1 MLRKDVLQEVTMKLK
16 YKYVR
21 IQGQELAANTMH
33 AKGVFSMC
41 MQLIQNEAMEDE
53 DRDLYMEIDSWFAEN
68 LPWPPQ
74 CKNRELVVCY
84 FKTENTEEMM
94 KMIRP
99 ALWLLEKYNHPYYL
113 VYTNTPGE
121 IVYEDKYQV
130 AVKVP
135 GKLIIEEVQPSWSPE
150 D

>member
-1 MLRKDVLQEVTMKLK
+1 MD

-21 IQGQELAANTMH
+21 IQGLELAENTMY

-41 MQLIQNEAMEDE
+41 MQLIQNDVMDAEDAA
-53 DRDLYMEIDSWFAEN
+53 LYRAIDHWIAEV

-74 CKNRELVVCY
+74 CRRQEKVVCF
-84 FKTENTEEMM
+84 FKTENVGEMM

-99 ALWLLEKYNHPYYL
+99 ALWLLEKYHHPYYL

-121 IVYEDKYQV
+121 IVYEDQYQV

-135 GKLIIEEVQPSWSPE
+135 GVLQIEKLQESWGPADDGDPE
-150 D
+150 

>member
-1 MLRKDVLQEVTMKLK
+1 MMQ

-21 IQGQELAANTMH
+21 IQGLELAENTMY

-41 MQLIQNEAMEDE
+41 WQLIQNDVMDEEDVG
-53 DRDLYMEIDSWFAEN
+53 LFKEIDSWFAEN
-68 LPWPPQ
+68 PPWPPQ
-74 CKNRELVVCY
+74 CMNREKVVCF
-84 FKTENTEEMM
+84 FKTENADEMM

-99 ALWLLEKYNHPYYL
+99 ALWLLDRYEHPYYL

-135 GKLIIEEVQPSWSPE
+135 GVLQIEKLQESWSGKV
-150 D
+150 

>member
-1 MLRKDVLQEVTMKLK
+1 MDF
-16 YKYVR
+16 KYVR
-21 IQGQELAANTMH
+21 IQGIELAENTMY
-33 AKGVFSMC
+33 AKGIFSMC
-41 MQLIQNEAMEDE
+41 MNMIQNDVMDEEDAA
-53 DRDLYMEIDSWFAEN
+53 LYREIDNWFAEV

-74 CKNRELVVCY
+74 CKRQEKVVCF
-84 FKTENTEEMM
+84 FKTENSEEMM

-99 ALWLLEKYNHPYYL
+99 ACWLLEKYHHPYYL

-121 IVYEDKYQV
+121 IVYEDQYQV

-135 GKLIIEEVQPSWSPE
+135 GVLQIEKLQQSWSP

>member
-1 MLRKDVLQEVTMKLK
+1 MSQMTF
-16 YKYVR
+16 KYVR
-21 IQGQELAANTMH
+21 IQGKELAKNTMF
-33 AKGVFSMC
+33 AKGIFSMC
-41 MQLIQNEAMEDE
+41 WQLIQDDVMEGE
-53 DRDLYMEIDSWFAEN
+53 DADLFREIDSWFAEK

-74 CKNRELVVCY
+74 CRRQERVACY

-121 IVYEDKYQV
+121 IVYEDQYQV

-135 GKLIIEEVQPSWSPE
+135 GVLQIEKLQESWSPE
-150 D
+150 E